1 LKSKEIVIIEPK
13 TKVEFEQYYDLR
25 WRILRQPW
33 NQPHGSEKDEKENE
47 SIHIIVVHNDQA
59 IGCGRGH
66 FNSPTEA
73 QIRYM
78 AVDESYQGKGIGT
91 KILEA
96 LERKLMNK
104 GAVTI
109 ILNARENAVKFY
121 KKHNYKIIGK
131 GHILFDMIKHFKM
144 RREI

>member
-1 LKSKEIVIIEPK
+1 MKIKEPK

-33 NQPHGSEKDEKENE
+33 NRPRGSEKDENEEN
-47 SIHIIVVHNDQA
+47 SIHIMVVHNDRV

-66 FNSPTEA
+66 FNSPAEA

-78 AVDESYQGKGIGT
+78 AVEKSYQGKGAGI
-91 KILEA
+91 KILEV
-96 LERKLMNK
+96 LERKLIEK
-104 GAVTI
+104 GARTI

-121 KKHNYKIIGK
+121 KKHNYKILGK
-131 GHILFDMIKHFKM
+131 GHTLFGIIEHYKM
-144 RREI
+144 RKRI